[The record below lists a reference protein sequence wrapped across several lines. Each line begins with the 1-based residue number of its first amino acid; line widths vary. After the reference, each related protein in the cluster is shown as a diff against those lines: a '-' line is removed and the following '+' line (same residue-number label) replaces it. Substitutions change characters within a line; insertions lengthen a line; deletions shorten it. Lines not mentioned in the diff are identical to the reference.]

1 MPETIP
7 EIFAP
12 FNLRNRLLYRN
23 LSNHSLTS
31 DEKTI
36 IGSEAAG
43 MSSLLSWPT
52 EKFTIANRIT
62 KRYTLSDTTV
72 RDWMNKVAM
81 SLPITNKIGRPRAM
95 DDEAIEKF
103 KATFESRRAA
113 KNAVPLTETLALMG
127 AGVTE
132 THMRLGKRGAA
143 AVSNICVTTQKKLFR
158 ELNVV
163 KVKAQILTDAMLKAL
178 RCARLSY
185 IWGCVCMA
193 YSASL
198 RGENKWNADA
208 TTIGVSESGTGSF
221 VCIINDRENTEP
233 VASSSLPDNLNLLIK
248 WFALNNAGGEAGPLV
263 LMIAVATM
271 EEDTFFATQVL
282 SMGSRTAIGERGWLY
297 FSKT

>member
-1 MPETIP
+1 MPETIL

-12 FNLRNRLLYRN
+12 FNLKNRLLYRN

-31 DEKTI
+31 DEKTF

-43 MSSLLSWPT
+43 MSSLLSWPS

-62 KRYTLSDTTV
+62 KRYTLSDTTL

-103 KATFESRRAA
+103 KATLVSRRAA
-113 KNAVPLTETLALMG
+113 KNAVPLTEILALMG

-132 THMRLGKRGAA
+132 THMRLGQCGAA
-143 AVSNICVTTQKKLFR
+143 AVSNICVTNQKKLFR

-163 KVKAQILTDAMLKAL
+163 NVKPQILTDARLKAL
-178 RCARLSY
+178 RCPRLSY

-198 RGENKWNADA
+198 RGENKWDADV
-208 TTIGVSESGTGSF
+208 TTIVVNESGTGSF
-221 VCIINDRENTEP
+221 VCIMKDRENSEP

-282 SMGSRTAIGERGWLY
+282 SMGSTTAVGERSWLY
-297 FSKT
+297 FS